1 MTYTPMAGPTGKTGS
16 KVPSGYKQGQIQQ
29 FTPEMMDF
37 MSQLMQMLG
46 PDSFM
51 SQIAGGDQSAFEQME
66 APALRQFTG
75 LQGNLA
81 SKFSGMGMGGRR
93 SSGFTNTMNSAAS
106 DFAQQLQSKR
116 TDMRMQAI
124 KDMQNMGNQLLSQK
138 PYETFLMEK
147 DLPFWKKL
155 LGATSK
161 AAGAGAGGY
170 FGGPQGAAAGYQ
182 AGSGFSQGMGW
193 G

>member
-16 KVPSGYKQGQIQQ
+16 KVPSGYKQGQIQN
-29 FTPEMMDF
+29 FSPEMMQFYQQMLD
-37 MSQLMQMLG
+37 MLG
-46 PDSFM
+46 PDSFL
-51 SQIAGGDQSAFEQME
+51 SQIAGGDQSAFEEME

-124 KDMQNMGNQLLSQK
+124 KDLQGMGNQLLGQK
-138 PYETFLMEK
+138 PYETFLKEK
-147 DLPFWKKL
+147 APSAWQQFLDFWGENAGRAP
-155 LGATSK
+155 GAIMK
-161 AAGAGAGGY
+161 MQGG
-170 FGGPQGAAAGYQ
+170 
-182 AGSGFSQGMGW
+182 M
-193 G
+193 